1 MSDSYFDDAVKA
13 SKAFLKEHIAK
24 LGVPEASA
32 KELDERPLP
41 EKATLAGARK
51 KYGPGL
57 YQANIGE

>member
-32 KELDERPLP
+32 KELDEKPVTKP
-41 EKATLAGARK
+41 TLASTRK
-51 KYGPGL
+51 KQGPGL
-57 YQANIGE
+57 YQAEIE